1 MLAPGSVVNKVRVH
15 VLARAARSV
24 PAAASRVDSAGPPS
38 ILSLAATSF
47 GVRPGEDTT
56 IPTGFD
62 PIAVV
67 LFETIVEAAF
77 VVANADGR
85 FDDEERRIFERIVV
99 EACDGAVS
107 SHQIAALVSSL
118 DRQLQRDGI
127 DRRIAALAV
136 GVSKRE
142 QAEEVLRI
150 AALIA
155 QASES
160 VSDVEREVMT
170 KLATSCGLAPGDV
183 DWALAHAKKALIAA
197 SDEP

>member
-1 MLAPGSVVNKVRVH
+1 MNKVRVH

-24 PAAASRVDSAGPPS
+24 PAAAAGSQVDPARPAS
-38 ILSLAATSF
+38 ILSLAAASF
-47 GVRPGEDTT
+47 GGRPGEDTT

-77 VVANADGR
+77 IVANADGR

-118 DRQLQRDGI
+118 DRQLERDGV
-127 DRRIAALAV
+127 DRRIATLAT
-136 GVSKRE
+136 GVSKRQ
-142 QAEEVLRI
+142 QAQEVLRI

-160 VSDVEREVMT
+160 VSSVEREVMA
-170 KLATSCGLAPGDV
+170 KLATGCGLSAGDV
-183 DWALAHAKKALIAA
+183 DSALADARTALAA
-197 SDEP
+197 ADESPNR